1 LETETI
7 NNPIQQDLEMVDI
20 RDGDGDGEAVDAFNP
35 RVNDDEDGDADAFND
50 EEAFNDEKKRSKVSC
65 GGHHKTGLSKM
76 HFRVGSRIL
85 IGCLVAVLLPAFM
98 LFFVSSHTTVIKLSQ
113 SEPLNITLQHCDLD
127 VETGPDLEIHV
138 PIFNSAARFSDISVQ
153 IRESYRRFMPVLT
166 ADDAYSRTAN
176 SSTAKAA
183 SDGTSYLKLTFDGN
197 TVSVKQPGMYTPM
210 FCRNNP
216 KQCNPCTVKL
226 RVPPG
231 GLLPAFSL
239 RSEGQAP
246 AMFQSKVGLKASGD
260 FTVSGA
266 VHIRIPSLKATS
278 VNISLDAGSVSL
290 QNLDVKEY
298 TSIRSRDDVIL
309 QSKVSIKLNFTA
321 SNACLGAPFRHMGN
335 WSCRDQI
342 PGLNFSAI
350 TESSNM
356 TNSNSS
362 SQAICSGHIALC
374 TSGSQECGGTQ
385 LQKVSV
391 VASTLHV
398 RVYQHYEEEKAN
410 RRGFFNST
418 APYLPLAIPPR
429 RGPRQLEV
437 SHNSLQ
443 VPAQCQ
449 STEHCVD
456 QILHILH
463 ATTGAETSQGK
474 AACNVC

>member
-1 LETETI
+1 
-7 NNPIQQDLEMVDI
+7 M
-20 RDGDGDGEAVDAFNP
+20 
-35 RVNDDEDGDADAFND
+35 
-50 EEAFNDEKKRSKVSC
+50 
-65 GGHHKTGLSKM
+65 
-76 HFRVGSRIL
+76 
-85 IGCLVAVLLPAFM
+85 
-98 LFFVSSHTTVIKLSQ
+98 
-113 SEPLNITLQHCDLD
+113 
-127 VETGPDLEIHV
+127 
-138 PIFNSAARFSDISVQ
+138 
-153 IRESYRRFMPVLT
+153 
-166 ADDAYSRTAN
+166 
-176 SSTAKAA
+176 
-183 SDGTSYLKLTFDGN
+183 
-197 TVSVKQPGMYTPM
+197 
-210 FCRNNP
+210 
-216 KQCNPCTVKL
+216 
-226 RVPPG
+226 
-231 GLLPAFSL
+231 
-239 RSEGQAP
+239 
-246 AMFQSKVGLKASGD
+246 
-260 FTVSGA
+260 SGA
-266 VHIRIPSLKATS
+266 VHISIPSLKATS

-356 TNSNSS
+356 TNTNSS

-443 VPAQCQ
+443 VPVQCQ
-449 STEHCVD
+449 STEHCAD
-456 QILHILH
+456 QILHILYH
-463 ATTGAETSQGK
+463 RSCNISRQSCLQRLLISLFIFMSMLSTNSPGNNWCASPKAPNWASCVLQQVDVEQQGPR
-474 AACNVC
+474 CPVGV